1 MQQVDEGC
9 SSYHHMDIAKLNL
22 GAFALVEA
30 SGNEGLKHKTPA
42 LLSLHGGNL
51 ILVNLFHTIFRVSY
65 HIFKFRTDAAPLNL
79 SKNLCLVNILPF
91 HAEMG

>member
-1 MQQVDEGC
+1 
-9 SSYHHMDIAKLNL
+9 MDIAKLNL

-51 ILVNLFHTIFRVSY
+51 ILVNLFHTIFSCFIPYFQVS
-65 HIFKFRTDAAPLNL
+65 HGRSASVSLQRN
-79 SKNLCLVNILPF
+79 
-91 HAEMG
+91 